1 MRLLIALFGL
11 ALATLSVRAQPLPV
25 LPLIATQSDT
35 FTVADFF
42 VQADGLR
49 FLAVEGVHAEILP
62 DGQRFVFAP
71 GQEAEGLYL
80 ILVRQEGRDERL
92 FPVKVRQLAAVPFR
106 YPATEGVER
115 VNVFGQ
121 FNDWNR
127 AARPL
132 TQAEDGSWH
141 TELLLE
147 AGVYQ
152 YKFFVDGI
160 ELVDP
165 ANPVLVPN
173 GFGDFNNVLEVQ
185 SRHTDVPALLVYGF
199 DAPTRTASFVYLVN
213 GRRADAA
220 GTQVVAL
227 LGDYV
232 LPESAIARDGAE
244 VRVTVPEGV
253 SGHLRVAAQRNGQP
267 TRFSNVFLEDG
278 ALATGF
284 QWRDAILYQIMVDR
298 FVDGDPANTRR
309 VAHDS
314 LAMRANYHG
323 GDLAGILQKLREGYF
338 THLGVNAL
346 WLSPVIQNTD
356 RAHREYPPP
365 HRFYTAYH
373 GYWPTHPERV
383 DERFGSMEL
392 LRTLVQEAESRGI
405 RVLLDFVANHTH
417 EDHPFFQNHPE
428 WFGTMDLPDGRRNLR
443 LWDEQRLTTWFEPFL
458 PSFDFEGAPEALEV
472 MTDNAIFWLRESGAH
487 GFRHDA
493 VKHIPN
499 AFWRRLTQKIRTE
512 IDPERTLPVYQIGET
527 FGSYGLISSYV
538 TPGQMDAQFNFNLY
552 DAQLSTFLN
561 PDVSFAFLNQELGR
575 GLDVYGTAHV
585 MGTLMDSHD
594 KVRFLALADG
604 DIPAGENDQEVGWAT
619 NIQVDDPASLRRA
632 ELLLAFLL
640 TTPGVPT
647 IYYGVEFGMTGG
659 GDPDNRRPM
668 RFGDEL
674 SEMERDMKSRVVP
687 LIQLRRDRSALRRG
701 DVHTLHVAHDA
712 WAYLRTDAESRVLV
726 VLNKGGEPLAWSFGL
741 EDLPLPISEVADA
754 LSGEVLTP
762 RDGQIEVRVP
772 ANGYRILDVR

>member
-1 MRLLIALFGL
+1 MRILVALFGFLL
-11 ALATLSVRAQPLPV
+11 ASISVQAQPLPV
-25 LPLIATQSDT
+25 LPLIATQADT
-35 FTVADFF
+35 FAVADYF
-42 VQADGLR
+42 VERAGLH
-49 FLAVEGVHAEILP
+49 LVGVGEVHAEVLP
-62 DGQRFVFAP
+62 DGERFVFFPSAS
-71 GQEAEGLYL
+71 AEGLYL
-80 ILVRQEGRDERL
+80 IPVHQPGKEERL
-92 FPVKVRQLAAVPFR
+92 FPVKVRQLTSIPFR

-127 AARPL
+127 AASPL
-132 TQAEDGSWH
+132 TRAEDGSWH

-152 YKFFVDGI
+152 YKFFVDGA

-165 ANPVLVPN
+165 GNPVRVPN

-185 SRHTDVPALLVYGF
+185 SRHTEVASLLVQGF
-199 DAPTRTASFVYLVN
+199 DADSRTASFVYLVN
-213 GRRADAA
+213 GRPAETAGLRA
-220 GTQVVAL
+220 VAL
-227 LGDYV
+227 LGEGA
-232 LPESAIARDGAE
+232 LPESAVSRDGAT
-244 VRVTVPEGV
+244 VRVTVPENAT
-253 SGHLRVAAQRNGQP
+253 GHLRVAVQRDGQT
-267 TRFSNVFLEDG
+267 TRFSNVFLENG

-298 FVDGDPANTRR
+298 FVDGDPTNTRR
-309 VAHDS
+309 VEHDS
-314 LAMRANYHG
+314 VAVRANYHG

-338 THLGVNAL
+338 TNLGVNTL

-392 LRTLVQEAESRGI
+392 LRTLVQEAEARGI

-417 EDHPFFQNHPE
+417 EDHPFFQNNPE
-428 WFGTMDLPDGRRNLR
+428 WFGTLNLPDGRKNLR
-443 LWDEQRLTTWFEPFL
+443 LWDEHRLTTWFEPFL
-458 PSFDFEGAPEALEV
+458 PSFDFVGSEEALEA

-499 AFWRRLTQKIRTE
+499 EFWRRLTQKIRTE

-561 PDVSFAFLNQELGR
+561 PDVSFAFLEQELGR

-604 DIPAGENDQEVGWAT
+604 DIPEGQNDQEVGWAT
-619 NIQVDDPASLRRA
+619 NIQVDHAASLRRA

-674 SEMERDMKSRVVP
+674 SEMEREMKSRVVP

-712 WAYLRTDAESRVLV
+712 WAYLRADAESRVVV
-726 VLNKGGEPLAWSFGL
+726 VLNKGTEPITWTMETSA
-741 EDLPLPISEVADA
+741 LPLPVSGVMDA
-754 LSGEVLTP
+754 LTGEALVP
-762 RDGQIEVRVP
+762 ENGHVVVQVP
-772 ANGYRILDVR
+772 AGGYRILDLR